1 MDPPPQDELRQTI
14 KAIDALGRLEA
25 RYEEDNAYN
34 GRYNNYRQDPH
45 PRQDHKDNE
54 DNSAKHIKAETPT
67 LDGVRNPQIYSD
79 WVREMEHFFE
89 WYE

>member
-1 MDPPPQDELRQTI
+1 MNPSLAPQSRLNMDPPPQDELRQTI

-54 DNSAKHIKAETPT
+54 DNSAKHIKVP
-67 LDGVRNPQIYSD
+67 LMV
-79 WVREMEHFFE
+79 
-89 WYE
+89 